1 MIRRRHLAAASVWLF
16 VFVVYSFTLCPTIYL
31 IDAGELTTVAATLGI
46 AHPTGYPLYTL
57 LARLAVLMPAGS
69 VAVRVNV
76 LSALLGSC
84 AAFVFYILLQRL
96 LKDSLLALV
105 PTSLLAFSHT
115 LWNTSLSAEVYP
127 LTALFIT
134 LMLLLVRPLSATA
147 RLYLMAFVAGLACT
161 NHMII
166 ATVLLPLAVY
176 VLVRH
181 RPKPS
186 HTFAALAF
194 FALGL
199 SVYFYLPVRSAQ
211 DPLLNW
217 GNPHT
222 LERFIW
228 HTTGK
233 QYRVWM
239 FSSPAG
245 EILVNLK
252 NELVHIAREWL
263 YVYLVLIGLGLRNLY
278 RADRPFFWLCIGIV
292 VVNLLYGIN
301 YSIPDIETYF
311 LPTIV
316 ILCLVS
322 GYGLYSLKR
331 YLKKWAAL
339 AAALMPLLLNFA
351 SSTLQDNYG
360 GYDLGKNIL
369 ASLPSNSIVLTDYW
383 DIYSPAIYIR
393 EIEKQ
398 HGDIWV
404 IDKEL
409 LRRSWYFRY
418 LEHEYPALY
427 RDSRTQ
433 IDRYGRL
440 LDDFEH
446 DRLKNPEEIQRC
458 YIDMINSFVER
469 NSRQRRCFV
478 LLFGSPMDNAQILP
492 SWSRTPYGFA
502 YELAESLST
511 AVFDYARFH
520 IRKPP
525 FTADP
530 RLRYNM
536 NIYRKVALDRA
547 GFLERLGRVDE
558 AQRVRDWIR
567 REFD

>member
-1 MIRRRHLAAASVWLF
+1 MAAGVWVF
-16 VFVVYSFTLCPTIYL
+16 VFAVYSFTLCPTIYL
-31 IDAGELTTVAATLGI
+31 IDAGELTTVGATLGI

-57 LARLAVLMPAGS
+57 LARLAALMPAGS

-84 AAFVFYILLQRL
+84 AAFVFYLLLRRL
-96 LKDSLLALV
+96 LRDPLLALL
-105 PTSLLAFSHT
+105 PTGLLAFSHT

-134 LMLLLVRPLSATA
+134 LLLLLIRPLSASA
-147 RLYLMAFVAGLACT
+147 RLFLVAFTAGLACT

-176 VLVRH
+176 LLIRH
-181 RPKPS
+181 RPRPG
-186 HTFAALAF
+186 AVVVALAF
-194 FALGL
+194 FGLGL
-199 SVYFYLPVRSAQ
+199 SLYLYLPVRAAR

-217 GNPHT
+217 GNPAT
-222 LERFIW
+222 VERLFW
-228 HTTGK
+228 HVTGK

-245 EILVNLK
+245 EILANLK
-252 NELVHIAREWL
+252 NQLGHIAREFL
-263 YVYLVLIGLGLRNLY
+263 YVYLVLIALGLRNLY
-278 RADRPFFWLCIGIV
+278 RADRPFFWLSVGIIG
-292 VVNLLYGIN
+292 VNLLYGIN

-311 LPTIV
+311 LPAIV
-316 ILCLVS
+316 ILSLVA
-322 GYGLYSLKR
+322 GYGLYSLRR
-331 YLKKWAAL
+331 YLKSGVVV

-351 SSTLQDNYG
+351 SSTMHGNYG
-360 GYDLGKNIL
+360 GYDLGQNVL
-369 ASLPSNSIVLTDYW
+369 ASVPSNSIVLTDYW

-393 EIEKQ
+393 EIERRYQ
-398 HGDIWV
+398 DIWI

-409 LRRSWYFRY
+409 LRRSWYFRH
-418 LEHEYPALY
+418 LEREYPLLY
-427 RDSRTQ
+427 QDSRVE
-433 IDRYGRL
+433 IERYRRL

-446 DRLKNPEEIQRC
+446 GRLRDPEEIQRC
-458 YIDMINSFVER
+458 YIEMISRFVES
-469 NSRQRRCFV
+469 SRKTRRCFV

-492 SWSRTPYGFA
+492 GWPRTPYGFA

-511 AVFDYARFH
+511 GAFDYDRFH

-536 NIYRKVALDRA
+536 SIYKKVALDRT
-547 GFLERLGRVDE
+547 GFLERLGRGDE
-558 AQRVRDWIR
+558 AQQIR
-567 REFD
+567 GWVKREFGGTGR